1 MTKNTQDYGRE
12 IQELFIRMMLTDASL
27 FTRVSNIL
35 REENFDKTVRP
46 TVKFIKEFSEK
57 YTAVPDMNQIKATTG
72 LKLDE
77 IPGGVRSSDVEWF
90 LDEFES
96 FTKRQELER
105 AILES
110 AKLLEKG
117 DYNPVEKLIKDAV
130 QISLTKDMGT
140 DYFSDPRSRLMK
152 IKNNNGQNSTGWPC
166 LDNKLYGGFNRG
178 ELQIFAGGSG
188 SGKSLFMQ
196 NLSVNWAQAG
206 LNGVYVT
213 LELSEE
219 LCAMRIDS
227 MMTETSTKD
236 VFKNIDDVEM
246 KIRIQSKRAGKFYI
260 KYLPAQ
266 STVNDIRAYIKTL
279 QVETGMKVDYLCI
292 DYLDLLMP
300 VSAKV
305 SPSDLF
311 IKDKYVSEEI
321 RNLAKELNVILVTA
335 SQLNRSAVEEVEFDH
350 SHISGGISKI
360 NTADNVFGIF
370 TSRSMKERGKYQIQL
385 MKTRSSSGVGQNVEL
400 SFDMNTLR
408 IYDDGESNGMSR
420 EANTTSNI
428 LNKIKTGSTVSSA
441 TTYNPAVAP
450 STNQPFMPGETLD
463 EATGEIKRV
472 MADVKSN
479 KLAGLLNQIKANR
492 S

>member
-1 MTKNTQDYGRE
+1 MSKDTTEYTRE
-12 IQELFIRMMLTDASL
+12 IQELFIRMMITDASL

-35 REENFDKTVRP
+35 KSENFDKNLRP
-46 TVKFIKEFSEK
+46 AVKFIKEFSEK
-57 YTAVPDMNQIKATTG
+57 YTAIPDSNQISATTG
-72 LKLDE
+72 VE
-77 IPGGVRSSDVEWF
+77 IQSITGGLRSSDIDWF
-90 LDEFES
+90 LDEFEQ
-96 FTKRQELER
+96 FTRRQELER

-110 AKLLEKG
+110 VKFLDKG
-117 DYNPVEKLIKDAV
+117 EFSPVEKLIKDAV

-140 DYFSDPRSRLMK
+140 DYFNDPRARLER
-152 IKNNNGQNSTGWPC
+152 IKNNNGQISTGWPC
-166 LDNKLYGGFNRG
+166 LDHKLYGGFNRG

-196 NLSVNWAQAG
+196 NLSVNWSSVG
-206 LNGVYVT
+206 LNGVYVS
-213 LELSEE
+213 LELSED

-227 MMTETSTKD
+227 MTTDIGTKNI
-236 VFKNIDDVEM
+236 FKNLDDVEM
-246 KIRIQSKRAGKFYI
+246 KVKIRAKKSGRFYI

-266 STVNDIRAYIKTL
+266 STVNDIRAYIKSL
-279 QVETGMKVDYLCI
+279 EVETGIKVDYLCI

-370 TSRSMKERGKYQIQL
+370 TSRSMKERGRYQIQL
-385 MKTRSSSGVGQNVEL
+385 MKTRSSSGVGQNIEL
-400 SFDMNTLR
+400 AFNIDTLR
-408 IYDDGESNGMSR
+408 IYDDGEENGQSTQ
-420 EANTTSNI
+420 ANMTSSI
-428 LNKIKTGSTVSSA
+428 LSKIKTTSQVSRSP
-441 TTYNPAVAP
+441 T
-450 STNQPFMPGETLD
+450 MEGEVEDTHV
-463 EATGEIKRV
+463 EVPKIKAEV
-472 MADVKSN
+472 QGN
-479 KLAGLLNQIKANR
+479 KLAAMLGQLKNK
-492 S
+492 